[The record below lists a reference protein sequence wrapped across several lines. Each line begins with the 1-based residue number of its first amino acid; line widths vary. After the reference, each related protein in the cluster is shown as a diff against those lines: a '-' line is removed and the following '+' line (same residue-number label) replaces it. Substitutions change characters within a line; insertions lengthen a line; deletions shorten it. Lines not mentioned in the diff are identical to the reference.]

1 MIDTR
6 NSRLNIILTVWFL
19 AVALVP
25 LIVVIPFV
33 YATLRELSLVSQA
46 QALGTIDT
54 REVFARFYDA
64 QRRLTISFILAPAGA
79 LVVLYAFVRM
89 TSKRIVSPIQRT
101 IQDLQVSAAKI
112 QESIGSTEKTMQTQQ
127 AVAGSLFENY
137 QDQLANI
144 KSVDSE
150 IASIVSSLA
159 DIGKQTQVAAKN
171 VTLIDQLAVRSENEA
186 KDERSSLSSI
196 KRLSTSHEVL
206 LETLAHY
213 SAKVDGI
220 AVDVG
225 RISVATQYL
234 SLNAAVEANKSSEHG
249 RGLSGLVSEVGR
261 LALATREASMKIN
274 ELVASIQAELSRSKE
289 SAGELRIEAESS
301 LSVLNKALE
310 RLAIMSRDARKI
322 AESVRVIDTAVSTQS
337 ASTAEIAGHSGDLTE
352 RARATVREAR
362 KIGTLA
368 EEQAQGI
375 RTSSSVINKLA
386 GSIIKLSELIG
397 SRNSNVR
404 KKENK

>member
-6 NSRLNIILTVWFL
+6 NSRLNIIFIFWFL

-33 YATLRELSLVSQA
+33 YATLRELALVSRA
-46 QALGTIDT
+46 QALGTIDA

-79 LVVLYAFVRM
+79 LIVLYAFIRM
-89 TSKRIVSPIQRT
+89 TSKRIISPIQRT
-101 IQDLQVSAAKI
+101 IQDLQTSAGKI
-112 QESIGSTEKTMQTQQ
+112 QESIASTETTMHTQQ
-127 AVAGSLFENY
+127 TVADSLFKNY
-137 QDQLANI
+137 KDQLDDI
-144 KSVDSE
+144 KSVDRE

-171 VTLIDQLAVRSENEA
+171 VALIDQLAARSQDEA
-186 KDERSSLSSI
+186 KDAGQSLSSI

-213 SAKVDGI
+213 SAKVDSI
-220 AVDVG
+220 AADVG

-234 SLNAAVEANKSSEHG
+234 SLNASVEANKSAEHG

-261 LALATREASMKIN
+261 LALTTREASMKIN
-274 ELVASIQAELSRSKE
+274 GLVASIQTELSRSKQ
-289 SAGELRIEAESS
+289 SAGELRTEAESS

-310 RLAIMSRDARKI
+310 RLATMSRDARKI
-322 AESVRVIDTAVSTQS
+322 AESVRVIDTAVGGQS
-337 ASTAEIAGHSGDLTE
+337 ASTVEIAEHSGDLTGQ
-352 RARATVREAR
+352 AKATVRDAR
-362 KIGTLA
+362 KIGMLA
-368 EEQAQGI
+368 EEQAGGI
-375 RTSSSVINKLA
+375 RASSTVVRKLTE
-386 GSIIKLSELIG
+386 SIAKLSELIG
-397 SRNSNVR
+397 SRDTHA
-404 KKENK
+404 K

>member
-6 NSRLNIILTVWFL
+6 NSRLNIIFTVWFL

-33 YATLRELSLVSQA
+33 YATLRELALVSQA
-46 QALGTIDT
+46 QALGTIDA

-79 LVVLYAFVRM
+79 LIVLYAFIRM
-89 TSKRIVSPIQRT
+89 TSKRIISPIQRT

-112 QESIGSTEKTMQTQQ
+112 QESIGSTEKTMHTQQ
-127 AVAGSLFENY
+127 TVADSLFKNY
-137 QDQLANI
+137 KEQLDDI

-150 IASIVSSLA
+150 ISSIVSSLA
-159 DIGKQTQVAAKN
+159 DIGKQTQVASKN
-171 VTLIDQLAVRSENEA
+171 VARIDQLAANSQDEA
-186 KDERSSLSSI
+186 KDAGQSLNSI
-196 KRLSTSHEVL
+196 KRLSTSYEVL
-206 LETLAHY
+206 LETLSHY
-213 SAKVDGI
+213 SAEVDSI

-225 RISVATQYL
+225 RISVATKYL
-234 SLNAAVEANKSSEHG
+234 SLNAAVEANKSAEHG

-261 LALATREASMKIN
+261 LALTTREASMKIN
-274 ELVASIQAELSRSKE
+274 ELVASIQAGLSRSKE
-289 SAGELRIEAESS
+289 SAGDLRAEAEKS

-310 RLAIMSRDARKI
+310 RLATMSRDARNI
-322 AESVRVIDTAVSTQS
+322 AVSVRLMDSSVSAQS
-337 ASTAEIAGHSGDLTE
+337 ASTAEIAEHSGDLTKQ
-352 RARATVREAR
+352 ARTTVLEAR

-368 EEQAQGI
+368 EEQAKGI

-386 GSIIKLSELIG
+386 GSITKLSELIG
-397 SRNSNVR
+397 SRNPHA
-404 KKENK
+404 KK